1 MCVAIVAKVD
11 RYNFACVGP
20 AEVLEEWSCGIRV
33 RGEAVTRR
41 VWKSYS
47 ICKYDHIYIYIYI
60 HFRYFGLLSLFYI
73 CLFAMQE
80 ENLVSLFSNRSFVY
94 NYRIK

>member
-1 MCVAIVAKVD
+1 M
-11 RYNFACVGP
+11 
-20 AEVLEEWSCGIRV
+20 RV
-33 RGEAVTRR
+33 RGEAVIRR
-41 VWKSYS
+41 VWKSYG

-80 ENLVSLFSNRSFVY
+80 ENLVSVFSNRSFVY